1 MYASVYRNQYRQQD
15 VMNASPLRLVIMTYD
30 LAIRSCEQQDFG
42 KSVKTISA
50 LRDAL
55 DLDYPE
61 VAAGLFRL
69 YQWCLDCIRKGDY
82 ASAITTL
89 TELRSAWITTEEKIA
104 SRQTDTRLV
113 PNYPTTT
120 ITSFGNILT

>member
-1 MYASVYRNQYRQQD
+1 MYQSAYHNQYRQQD
-15 VMNASPLRLVIMTYD
+15 VLSASPLRLVIMTYD
-30 LAIRSCEQQDFG
+30 LAIRSCEQQDFA

-69 YQWCLDCIRKGDY
+69 YQWCLECIRKGDD

-89 TELRSAWITTEEKIA
+89 TELRSAWLITEEKIA
-104 SRQTDTRLV
+104 ARQ
-113 PNYPTTT
+113 TTT
-120 ITSFGNILT
+120 IPTPTYSTSFGNILT

>member
-1 MYASVYRNQYRQQD
+1 MS
-15 VMNASPLRLVIMTYD
+15 ASPLRLVIMTYD

-42 KSVKTISA
+42 KAVKTISA

-82 ASAITTL
+82 TAAITTL
-89 TELRSAWITTEEKIA
+89 TELRGAWVATEEKIA
-104 SRQTDTRLV
+104 ARQT
-113 PNYPTTT
+113 TTT
-120 ITSFGNILT
+120 VQTYSTSFGNILT